1 MDAALYL
8 ALALALV
15 RSRALR
21 TPAVGVESRRCG
33 SCHHCGR
40 ELQLFS
46 AKVERTAGCP
56 YCHSDLKCCLNCRL
70 HDPGANNQCREPQA
84 EWQSDKDKANFC
96 EFFEFREVSPLDAAG
111 AGRRAA
117 ERDSKAR
124 AAFDALFGKKK

>member
-1 MDAALYL
+1 M
-8 ALALALV
+8 
-15 RSRALR
+15 R
-21 TPAVGVESRRCG
+21 

-84 EWQSDKDKANFC
+84 EWQTDKDKANFC
-96 EFFEFREVSPLDAAG
+96 EFFEPGDGDGGPPSAG
-111 AGRRAA
+111 SGR
-117 ERDSKAR
+117 D
-124 AAFDALFGKKK
+124 AFDRLFRK